1 MRVAIDTNI
10 LVYAFIRDD
19 DKRHGLAA
27 DVLIRA
33 ALADAIL
40 PAQVLGEF
48 SNVIRRKFPHY
59 VDDAADQ
66 IARWSAT
73 FVIVPTTDVEVWRGA
88 TFASRHQLQTW
99 DAIIWQ
105 ASTCA
110 QADYLI
116 SEDMQDG
123 LSIEGLTVVDPFNP
137 SNAALIDALLAPM
150 EGIERP

>member
-1 MRVAIDTNI
+1 MLFR
-10 LVYAFIRDD
+10 
-19 DKRHGLAA
+19 
-27 DVLIRA
+27 
-33 ALADAIL
+33 
-40 PAQVLGEF
+40 
-48 SNVIRRKFPHY
+48 S
-59 VDDAADQ
+59 
-66 IARWSAT
+66 
-73 FVIVPTTDVEVWRGA
+73 VEVWRGA

-116 SEDMQDG
+116 SEDMHDG